1 MLQAQLTHRDE
12 HQWFWYPQLRQDEA
26 LLFAQIDPRE
36 NWATHC
42 FHTAFVDPDVT
53 TEGRASPHATPIRT
67 PSHAL
72 AAATMATRLHAPTR
86 PDPAARCRVL
96 IDGGVRAAPRHN
108 VEVRLLCAWP
118 KGESEA
124 AKL

>member
-36 NWATHC
+36 DWATHC

-53 TEGRASPHATPIRT
+53 SEGRASHKCHAWIGT

-72 AAATMATRLHAPTR
+72 ARLTHQR
-86 PDPAARCRVL
+86 LPAARCRAL
-96 IDGGVRAAPRHN
+96 IDCGVCAAPRHN

-118 KGESEA
+118 RKGEA